1 MPLSL
6 LFFARGR
13 RRASVRHVGVYD
25 VMDVEKRG
33 AVAGPH
39 LCAAGGRSPAVQ
51 HTADPLDR
59 RLHTV
64 QRVTSHGSVPTQHS
78 VTAHHATA
86 ACVWLLAQR
95 ERWTPGCNAD
105 RAGGW
110 GGARR
115 TRRRV
120 ERLWWQF
127 PVDWTGLGAESP
139 APHVPTAHRSWG
151 PVALPRLLHEGA
163 DHRTTTHHPLLK
175 PPLAC
180 ARPLCVIKPPHRAH
194 PCRVNA
200 CLSGAPPRTHCGMH

>member
-1 MPLSL
+1 MRVCTPHTHAHTLSLMARQESDVPLSL

-105 RAGGW
+105 RAA
-110 GGARR
+110 GGAGPDALVGGLNGCGGSSRS
-115 TRRRV
+115 
-120 ERLWWQF
+120 
-127 PVDWTGLGAESP
+127 TGQ
-139 APHVPTAHRSWG
+139 
-151 PVALPRLLHEGA
+151 ALALNHLLH
-163 DHRTTTHHPLLK
+163 T
-175 PPLAC
+175 
-180 ARPLCVIKPPHRAH
+180 
-194 PCRVNA
+194 CRQPIVPGGRWPSLV
-200 CLSGAPPRTHCGMH
+200 CCTRGLTIGPRRITLF